1 MAPYEAMYGQPC
13 RSPIYWTKVRE
24 DALLGSELVRETTEK
39 LCRGIIRVGKKGK
52 LSPRYIGPF
61 EILAQIGEV
70 AYRLVLPP
78 KFTMSST
85 FLCYRN
91 IWPIP
96 PICSIGRKSLW
107 TGIRSLKSNWILP
120 SLQKIQNPLYCLLFP
135 ILVPRTHTHSAER
148 ERERESSVR
157 GERRQPYLRPAV
169 PTTGA
174 ASPPAAITTNRAHLQ
189 PSSIRR
195 SSNRRRSSS
204 HHHHQ
209 ALIIITTTTDQHL
222 PPPSN
227 PSPAGHHCHWSHL
240 HCRAHHHHR
249 PSSEPPPSLSKPRF
263 AGQKVPKMEQKCSYD
278 SIKFNPNE
286 EEAENHGFCTHS
298 RSD

>member
-39 LCRGIIRVGKKGK
+39 KYMAHSTHMLDWEKVTLDRDTI
-52 LSPRYIGPF
+52 F
-61 EILAQIGEV
+61 EEQLD
-70 AYRLVLPP
+70 
-78 KFTMSST
+78 
-85 FLCYRN
+85 
-91 IWPIP
+91 
-96 PICSIGRKSLW
+96 
-107 TGIRSLKSNWILP
+107 
-120 SLQKIQNPLYCLLFP
+120 
-135 ILVPRTHTHSAER
+135 THTLGRER